1 MQIFFYLLVPKMT
14 DKTAQTLKTSI
25 LFVFILLTF
34 SSSLFS
40 QTLLKGQV
48 IEKNSKLPI
57 AFASVFYKKQ
67 LVQKGIISDL
77 HGKFEI
83 YESNIRDITVT
94 CVGYKQNKVTIASVN
109 KNSSVIIELE
119 PYSQEINEVIVTPGV
134 NPALRIIKNALINKP
149 RNNYEHYNHY
159 RYNCYIKTV
168 LGLKISN
175 DANAQDSMKLNIN
188 EKFKKTGFIS
198 ECVIS
203 CLKNNKLS
211 ESKIIAQ
218 KTSGLKDPLFSQA
231 FVSMFHHSV
240 SFYNNSIPLFELPIS
255 SDMSVQ
261 EYVSPLADNCLSC
274 YNFQLDN
281 EYADDNDSIFVINF
295 YPKKG
300 KHFNSL
306 NGKLFISSNGFAI
319 KNIVAEPFEKNLI
332 GFRFKQDYDF
342 INGKWFPTTLNEE
355 IGFLKI
361 KIADSL
367 KAYPIYWVTSK
378 IDSISYQ
385 PDIGNRK
392 ISLENVYVD
401 THSLKNSDEILN
413 KSRPDTLTLKEKAIY
428 HTVDSIGKKCNFN
441 YWATLIP
448 KLSVGKIPLSCFDID
463 LNKLYNYNSYEGD
476 KVGIGLSTNER
487 IIKNV
492 SLGGYVVYG
501 FRDKEIKH
509 GGQLIIDLNKYNE
522 VQLKLSYQNNLKE
535 VGMDLNGTS
544 DQLFNDYIRSN
555 MGSRFD
561 KCLEK
566 KVEFNFR
573 TLRFVKIAA
582 SLSLRDITPIYSY
595 TFKNEVLTNYASDE
609 FLLSAKYAYGEK
621 LETIGNERI
630 SNFAGNPIIKFTY
643 RRGLNLFRNQ
653 SYQYNRVE
661 ATVDLTTYKGTI
673 GQSNIHLATGL
684 IDRSLPY
691 GLLFTGE
698 GCNNSNI
705 QWVATNYF
713 QTMSPYEFLS
723 DRYVNL
729 FLSHNFGS
737 LLFETKIFKPQ
748 FIIVQNTGWGML
760 QNARDQGIDFK
771 QKDKIYLE
779 SGLVVNNILKL
790 NYFNIFYIG
799 VGIGGFYRYGYY
811 ANDDFNHN
819 FALKLSTTI
828 SLK

>member
-1 MQIFFYLLVPKMT
+1 MI

-40 QTLLKGQV
+40 QTILKGQV

-83 YESNIRDITVT
+83 HESDICEITVT
-94 CVGYKQNKVTIASVN
+94 CVGYKQNKVTIACAN

-134 NPALRIIKNALINKP
+134 NPALRIIKNALINKS

-159 RYNCYIKTV
+159 NYNCYVKTIV
-168 LGLKISN
+168 DMKISN
-175 DANAQDSMKLNIN
+175 DASAQDSMKVYKN
-188 EKFKKTGFIS
+188 ERFKKTGFIS
-198 ECVIS
+198 ECVLS
-203 CLKNNKLS
+203 CLKNNKQS

-218 KTSGLKDPLFSQA
+218 KTSGLEDPLFSQVFA
-231 FVSMFHHSV
+231 SMFHHSI

-255 SDMSVQ
+255 NDMSMQ
-261 EYVSPLADNCLSC
+261 EYISPLADNCLSC
-274 YNFQLDN
+274 YTFILDN
-281 EYADDNDSIFVINF
+281 TYTSSNDSIFVINF

-300 KHFNSL
+300 KNFNSL
-306 NGKLFISSNGFAI
+306 KGKLFISSNGFAI
-319 KNIVAEPFEKNLI
+319 KNIVVEPVEKSLI

-342 INGKWFPTTLNEE
+342 INGKWFPTNLDEE
-355 IGFLKI
+355 IGFVKV
-361 KIADSL
+361 KVADEL
-367 KAYPIYWVTSK
+367 KAYPVYLITSK
-378 IDSISYQ
+378 IDSINYL
-385 PDIGNRK
+385 PYIGNRK
-392 ISLENVYVD
+392 ISLESVYVD
-401 THSLKNSDEILN
+401 AHSLKNSDEILN
-413 KSRPDTLTLKEKAIY
+413 KSRPDTLTLKEKTIY
-428 HTVDSIGKKCNFN
+428 HIVDSIGKKYNFD
-441 YWATLIP
+441 YWAKLIP
-448 KLSVGKIPLSCFDID
+448 KLGVGKIPLICFDIN

-487 IIKNV
+487 INKNV
-492 SLGGYVVYG
+492 SLGGFMVYG
-501 FRDKEIKH
+501 FKDREIKH
-509 GGQLIIDLNKYNE
+509 GGQVIIDLNKYNE
-522 VQLKLSYQNNLKE
+522 VRFKLSYQNNLKE
-535 VGMDLNGTS
+535 VGMDLNSNSG
-544 DQLFNDYIRSN
+544 QLNDYIRSQL
-555 MGSRFD
+555 GSRFD
-561 KCLEK
+561 KCIERK
-566 KVEFNFR
+566 AEFNFR
-573 TLRFVKIAA
+573 TLRFIKITT
-582 SLSLRDITPIYSY
+582 SLSLRDITPHYNY
-595 TFKNEVLTNYASDE
+595 TFKNSALKNYTSDE
-609 FLLSAKYAYGEK
+609 FQLSAKYAYGEK
-621 LETIGNERI
+621 LETLGSERI
-630 SNFAGNPIIKFTY
+630 TNFVGNPIINLTY
-643 RRGLNLFRNQ
+643 KRGLNLFRNQ
-653 SYQYNRVE
+653 SFQYNRIE
-661 ATVDLTTYKGTI
+661 ATIDLTAYKGTI

-684 IDRSLPY
+684 IDKSLPY

-737 LLFETKIFKPQ
+737 LLLETKKFKPQ

-760 QNARDQGIDFK
+760 KNANDQGIDFK

-779 SGLVVNNILKL
+779 SGLVINNILKI
-790 NYFNIFYIG
+790 NCFNMFYIG
-799 VGIGGFYRYGYY
+799 AGVGGFYRYGYY
-811 ANDDFNHN
+811 TNSDFNHN
-819 FALKLSTTI
+819 FALKLSTTV